1 MTIKIWKNIMTVNQ
15 AKSYKYMNEN
25 IKPKK
30 NTMKKEPPG
39 KFQL

>member
-1 MTIKIWKNIMTVNQ
+1 MTIKIWKNFMTVNQ
-15 AKSYKYMNEN
+15 AESYKDLNEN

-30 NTMKKEPPG
+30 KSMKKEPPG

>member
-1 MTIKIWKNIMTVNQ
+1 MTIKIWKNFMTVNQ
-15 AKSYKYMNEN
+15 AKSYKNLNEN

-30 NTMKKEPPG
+30 NTMKNEPHG